1 MRRLLLFFI
10 FQLFFFV
17 LIQDTLAAPSSP
29 VTVRIAA
36 FNFYPT
42 IFQAKD
48 GSVQGFYVDFLNEIA
63 SREGWNIEYVY
74 GNWADGLD
82 RIKSGEVDVLT
93 NVAFNMERAAFLDY
107 GKVPLLTV
115 WSELYV
121 PVGSAIAS
129 IGEVKGKKIGV
140 MKGDY
145 NGNNFRN
152 LVEKLE
158 ISCEIVEYGNFEEI
172 FKAIFSKQVDG
183 GVVNN
188 TFGAA
193 KQNEYNITSSGVV
206 FNPFDIFF
214 TVAKGHNQ
222 QILATLDKYLEEW
235 RKEKNSPFHEARE
248 RWSHGTAST
257 ISVVPPAVKRILFI
271 FILLITAAVVFLA
284 LLRIQVRR
292 KTKELNEQLAERRKI
307 EETLYLV
314 NESGAALRGEE
325 LLASITSQLAKAL
338 EADYAFVGQL
348 LPGNER
354 VRSSGF
360 FVDGIRIPDVEYNL
374 KNTPCGN
381 VVGGTFCFYADNI
394 KEQFPDDKLLVDME
408 AEGYAATPL
417 WDSTGA
423 AIGLMGII
431 SKSPLCNQRLIETIL
446 QIFATRAA
454 QELDAINRLNELELK
469 NFTIENIQDAVYWIS
484 SEGTFLDVN
493 NTAIAMLGYTRNEF
507 LSMKVADLDPFFP
520 AEKWQQ
526 QWAYIKEV
534 GSNSF
539 EAIHRAKDGR
549 DIPVEITAM
558 HYEFKEFDFHCAV
571 ARDITE
577 RKQKEAALREK
588 EERLRFFFEY
598 APASLAMFD
607 REMRYIYASNRW
619 RSDYGLTEINLA
631 GLSHYEVFPEI
642 PEQWKEAHRCGMAG
656 KTLREEAEQ
665 FVRADG
671 SVQWLCWEIRPWY
684 DAEEKIGGILIFT
697 EDITE
702 KRMVEDAL
710 GARERFLR
718 TMTDN
723 LPGLVA
729 YWTNELRCTFA
740 NRSYLEWFG
749 RTPEQMIGITIQE
762 LLGEDNFKK
771 NEYHINGVLQGK
783 PQHFER
789 TLIKPTGE
797 TGNTWAQYIPDVVD
811 GTVQGFY
818 VLISDVTELK
828 HAEEEKGKLEVQ
840 LQQAQ
845 KMESVGR
852 LAGGVAH
859 DFNNLLTVILGYTQ
873 LSIME
878 LDPAHP
884 VYAHLEGIRK
894 AADRS
899 ADLTHQLLAFARKQ
913 TIAPKVLD
921 LNVTVE
927 HVLKMLRRLIGEAIH
942 LAWQPASNLWQVK
955 IDPSQI
961 DQILANLCVNARDAI
976 GDIGKITIETGHCTF
991 DEEYC
996 ATHLGF
1002 IPGEFVLLA
1011 VSDDGCGMDKDT
1023 MSHVFEPFFT
1033 TKGLGEGTGL
1043 GLAMVY
1049 GIVKQNNGFINIY
1062 SEPNHGTTFKIYLPR
1077 HEGTDSRIP
1086 VEGAIKPI
1094 SRGKESILLVEDEA
1108 NILKITTVLLEKLG
1122 YKVFPAKTPGEAID
1136 LAKQHV
1142 DEIDMLMTDVVMPEM
1157 NGRDLSKKLL
1167 KICPKIKCLYMSGYT
1182 ANVIAHHGVLD
1193 ENIYFISKP
1202 FSLPALASKVR
1213 DVLDTQSS
1221 GIQDSFE

>member
-1 MRRLLLFFI
+1 MKRLLLFFI
-10 FQLFFFV
+10 FQIVLLFF
-17 LIQDTLAAPSSP
+17 LQAAIAAPSPS

-48 GSVQGFYVDFLNEIA
+48 GTVQGFYVDFLNEIA

-74 GNWADGLD
+74 GNWADGLA
-82 RIKSGEVDVLT
+82 RIKSGEVDVVT
-93 NVAFNMERAAFLDY
+93 NVAFNMERATFMDY

-129 IGEVKGKKIGV
+129 IREVNGRKIGV
-140 MKGDY
+140 MKGDF

-158 ISCEIVEYGNFEEI
+158 IPCEIVEYGNFDEV
-172 FKAIFSKQVDG
+172 FKAIFLKQVDG

-193 KQNEYNITSSGVV
+193 KQDEYEISSSGVV

-214 TVAKGHNQ
+214 TVAKGQNQ

-235 RKEKNSPFHEARE
+235 RKDKNSPFHEARE

-257 ISVVPPAVKRILFI
+257 IHVMPPAVKHTLFI
-271 FILLITAAVVFLA
+271 FILLLASAVAFLA

-314 NESGAALRGEE
+314 NESGATLRGEE
-325 LLASITSQLAKAL
+325 LLASITSHLAKAL
-338 EADYAFVGQL
+338 EVDYAFVGQL
-348 LPGNER
+348 LPGNAR
-354 VRSSGF
+354 VRSMGLF
-360 FVDGIRIPDVEYNL
+360 ADGIRVPDVEYDL
-374 KNTPCGN
+374 QGTPCGN
-381 VVGGTFCFYADNI
+381 VIGGTLCFYADNI
-394 KEQFPDDKLLVDME
+394 TEQFPDDKLLADVG
-408 AEGYAATPL
+408 AKGFAATPL

-423 AIGLMGII
+423 AIGLMGVV

-454 QELDAINRLNELELK
+454 QELDAINHLNELELK
-469 NFTIENIQDAVYWIS
+469 NFTIENIKDAVYWIS
-484 SEGTFLDVN
+484 SEGTFLNVN
-493 NTAIAMLGYTRNEF
+493 NTAIAMLGYTRDEF
-507 LSMKVADLDPFFP
+507 LSMKVTDVDPFFP
-520 AEKWQQ
+520 AEKWWQ

-539 EAIHRAKDGR
+539 EAVHRAKDGH

-558 HYEFKEFDFHCAV
+558 HYMFKEFDFHCAV
-571 ARDITE
+571 ARDVSE

-588 EERLRFFFEY
+588 DERMRFFFEY

-607 REMRYIYASNRW
+607 RDMRYIYASNRW
-619 RSDYGLTEINLA
+619 RSDYGLKEVNLA
-631 GLSHYEVFPEI
+631 GLSHYEVFSDI
-642 PEQWKEAHRCGMAG
+642 PEHWKEAHCRGLAG
-656 KTLREEAEQ
+656 EILGEEAEQ

-671 SVQWLCWEIRPWY
+671 SMMWLRWEIRPWY
-684 DAEEKIGGILIFT
+684 DIGGKVGGILIFT

-702 KRMVEDAL
+702 KRMVEAAL
-710 GARERFLR
+710 GASERFLR

-729 YWTNELRCTFA
+729 YWTSELRCKFA
-740 NRSYLEWFG
+740 NKSYLEWFG
-749 RTPEQMIGITIQE
+749 RTPEEVIGITIQE
-762 LLGEDNFKK
+762 LMGEDLFKR
-771 NEYHINGVLQGK
+771 NEHYINGVLQGK

-789 TLIKPTGE
+789 ILIKPTGE
-797 TGNTWAQYIPDVVD
+797 NGHTWAQYIPDVVD

-828 HAEEEKGKLEVQ
+828 HAEEEKGQLEVQ

-873 LSIME
+873 LSLME

-884 VYAHLEGIRK
+884 VYSHLEGIRK

-927 HVLKMLRRLIGEAIH
+927 HVLKMLRRLIGEDIN
-942 LAWQPASNLWQVK
+942 LTWQPANELWQVK

-976 GDIGKITIETGHCTF
+976 GDVGKITIETGHCTF

-1011 VSDDGCGMDKDT
+1011 VSDDGCGMDKET

-1033 TKGLGEGTGL
+1033 TKGIGEGTGL

-1062 SEPNHGTTFKIYLPR
+1062 SEPGHGTTFKIYLPR
-1077 HEGTDSRIP
+1077 HEGTDSQIP
-1086 VEGAIKPI
+1086 VEGAAKPLF
-1094 SRGKESILLVEDEA
+1094 RGKESILLVEDEA

-1122 YKVFPAKTPGEAID
+1122 YTVFPAKTPGEAIN
-1136 LAKQHV
+1136 LAKQHA

-1157 NGRDLSKKLL
+1157 NGRDLSKNLL
-1167 KICPKIKCLYMSGYT
+1167 KIIPKMKCLYMSGYT

-1193 ENIYFISKP
+1193 ENIHFISKP

-1213 DVLDTQSS
+1213 EVLDKQSN
-1221 GIQDSFE
+1221 GTLDSCE

>member
-1 MRRLLLFFI
+1 MKRLFLFFI
-10 FQLFFFV
+10 LQLVLFV
-17 LIQDTLAAPSSP
+17 FIQDTIAAPSSP

-36 FNFYPT
+36 FNLYPT
-42 IFQAKD
+42 IFQEKD

-63 SREGWNIEYVY
+63 RREGWDIEYVY
-74 GNWADGLD
+74 GNWADGLA
-82 RIKSGEVDVLT
+82 RIKSGEVDVVT
-93 NVAFNMERAAFLDY
+93 NVAFNMERATFMDY

-115 WSELYV
+115 WAELYV

-129 IGEVKGKKIGV
+129 IREVNGKKIGV
-140 MKGDY
+140 MKGDF

-158 ISCEIVEYGNFEEI
+158 IPCEIVEYGNFDEV
-172 FKAIFSKQVDG
+172 FKAIFLKQVDG

-188 TFGAA
+188 TFGAS
-193 KQNEYNITSSGVV
+193 KQDEYKITSSGIV
-206 FNPFDIFF
+206 FNPFDVFF
-214 TVAKGHNQ
+214 TVAKGQNQ
-222 QILATLDKYLEEW
+222 QILATLDRYLEEW

-248 RWSHGTAST
+248 RWAHGTAST
-257 ISVVPPAVKRILFI
+257 IHVMPPAVKRTLFI

-292 KTKELNEQLAERRKI
+292 KTQELNEQLAERRKI

-314 NESGAALRGEE
+314 NESGATLRGEE
-325 LLASITSQLAKAL
+325 LISSITSHLTKAL
-338 EADYAFVGQL
+338 EVDYAFVGQL
-348 LPGNER
+348 LPGNR
-354 VRSSGF
+354 LRSRF
-360 FVDGIRIPDVEYNL
+360 IADGIRIPDVECNL
-374 KNTPCGN
+374 KDTPCGN
-381 VVGGTFCFYADNI
+381 VVEGTLCFYDDNVSE
-394 KEQFPDDKLLVDME
+394 KFPNAKLLVDMG
-408 AEGYAATPL
+408 AKGYAATPL

-423 AIGLMGII
+423 TIGLMGVV
-431 SKSPLCNQRLIETIL
+431 STSPLCNQRLIETIL

-469 NFTIENIQDAVYWIS
+469 NFTIENIKDAVYWIS
-484 SEGTFLDVN
+484 SEGTFINVN
-493 NTAIAMLGYTRNEF
+493 NTAIAMLGYTHDEF
-507 LSMKVADLDPFFP
+507 LSMKVADVDPFFP
-520 AEKWQQ
+520 AEKWPQ

-534 GSNSF
+534 GSNAF
-539 EAIHRAKDGR
+539 EGVHRAKDGR

-558 HYEFKEFDFHCAV
+558 HYMFGEFEFQCAV

-588 EERLRFFFEY
+588 DERLRFFFEY

-607 REMRYIYASNRW
+607 LDMRYIHASNRW
-619 RSDYGLTEINLA
+619 RSDYGLTDCDLA
-631 GLSHYEVFPEI
+631 GLAHYEVFPQI
-642 PEQWKEAHRCGMAG
+642 PEVWKEAHRRGLAG
-656 KTLREEAEQ
+656 ETLRKEAEQ

-671 SVQWLCWEIRPWY
+671 SVMWLRWEIRPWY
-684 DAEEKIGGILIFT
+684 DIEGKIGGILIFT

-702 KRMVEDAL
+702 RRVVEDAL
-710 GARERFLR
+710 CVSERFLR

-729 YWTNELRCTFA
+729 YWTSELRCKFA
-740 NRSYLEWFG
+740 NKSYLEWFG
-749 RTPEQMIGITIQE
+749 KTPEQMVGITIQE
-762 LLGEDNFKK
+762 LMGEDLFKRY
-771 NEYHINGVLQGK
+771 EHHINSVLQGK

-797 TGNTWAQYIPDVVD
+797 AGHTWAQYIPDVVD

-828 HAEEEKGKLEVQ
+828 HAEEEKGKLEAQ

-845 KMESVGR
+845 KIESVGR

-878 LDPAHP
+878 LDPTHP
-884 VYAHLEGIRK
+884 VYSHLEGIRK

-913 TIAPKVLD
+913 TIAPKVLN

-927 HVLKMLRRLIGEAIH
+927 HVLKMLRRLIGEDIN
-942 LAWQPASNLWQVK
+942 LTWQPANELWQVK
-955 IDPSQI
+955 IDPSQV

-976 GDIGKITIETGHCTF
+976 GDVGKITIETGHCTF
-991 DEEYC
+991 DKEYC

-1011 VSDDGCGMDKDT
+1011 VSDDGSGMDKET

-1033 TKGLGEGTGL
+1033 TKGIGEGTGL

-1062 SEPNHGTTFKIYLPR
+1062 SEPGHGTTFKIYLPR
-1077 HEGTDSRIP
+1077 HEGTDSQIP
-1086 VEGAIKPI
+1086 VEGAAKPL
-1094 SRGKESILLVEDEA
+1094 SRGQESILLVEDEA

-1122 YKVFPAKTPGEAID
+1122 YKVFPAKTPGEAIN
-1136 LAKQHV
+1136 LSRQHA

-1167 KICPKIKCLYMSGYT
+1167 GICPQMKCLYMSGYT

-1193 ENIYFISKP
+1193 ENIHFISKP

-1213 DVLDTQSS
+1213 DVLDKQSN
-1221 GIQDSFE
+1221 GMQDSF

>member
-1 MRRLLLFFI
+1 MKRLFLLFI
-10 FQLFFFV
+10 LQLV
-17 LIQDTLAAPSSP
+17 LLVFIQDTIAAPSSP

-36 FNFYPT
+36 FNLYPT

-48 GSVQGFYVDFLNEIA
+48 GSVQGFYVDFLKEIA
-63 SREGWNIEYVY
+63 SREGWDIEYVY
-74 GNWADGLD
+74 GNWADGLA
-82 RIKSGEVDVLT
+82 RIKSGEVDVIT
-93 NVAFNMERAAFLDY
+93 NVAFNMERAAFMDY

-121 PVGSAIAS
+121 PVGSAIES
-129 IGEVKGKKIGV
+129 IREVKGKKIGV
-140 MKGDY
+140 MKGDF
-145 NGNNFRN
+145 NGNNFVN

-158 ISCEIVEYGNFEEI
+158 IPCEIVEYGNFEEV

-193 KQNEYNITSSGVV
+193 KQNEYNIRSSGVV

-214 TVAKGHNQ
+214 TVAKSQNQ

-235 RKEKNSPFHEARE
+235 RQEKNSPFHEARE

-257 ISVVPPAVKRILFI
+257 IHVVPPAVKRTLFI
-271 FILLITAAVVFLA
+271 FILLITAAIVFLA

-292 KTKELNEQLAERRKI
+292 KTKELNEQLAERRKM
-307 EETLYLV
+307 EETL
-314 NESGAALRGEE
+314 
-325 LLASITSQLAKAL
+325 
-338 EADYAFVGQL
+338 
-348 LPGNER
+348 
-354 VRSSGF
+354 
-360 FVDGIRIPDVEYNL
+360 
-374 KNTPCGN
+374 
-381 VVGGTFCFYADNI
+381 
-394 KEQFPDDKLLVDME
+394 
-408 AEGYAATPL
+408 
-417 WDSTGA
+417 
-423 AIGLMGII
+423 
-431 SKSPLCNQRLIETIL
+431 IE
-446 QIFATRAA
+446 
-454 QELDAINRLNELELK
+454 
-469 NFTIENIQDAVYWIS
+469 
-484 SEGTFLDVN
+484 
-493 NTAIAMLGYTRNEF
+493 
-507 LSMKVADLDPFFP
+507 
-520 AEKWQQ
+520 
-526 QWAYIKEV
+526 
-534 GSNSF
+534 
-539 EAIHRAKDGR
+539 KD
-549 DIPVEITAM
+549 E
-558 HYEFKEFDFHCAV
+558 H
-571 ARDITE
+571 
-577 RKQKEAALREK
+577 
-588 EERLRFFFEY
+588 LRFFFEY

-607 REMRYIYASNRW
+607 RNMRYIYASNRW
-619 RSDYGLTEINLA
+619 RSDYGLTEISLA
-631 GLSHYEVFPEI
+631 GLSHYEVFSDI
-642 PEQWKEAHRCGMAG
+642 PEHWKEAHRRGLAG
-656 KTLREEAEQ
+656 EILREEAEQ

-671 SVQWLCWEIRPWY
+671 SVLWLRWEIRPWY
-684 DAEEKIGGILIFT
+684 DIEGKVGGVLIFT

-710 GARERFLR
+710 GASERFLR

-723 LPGLVA
+723 LPGMVA
-729 YWTNELRCTFA
+729 YWTSELRCKFA
-740 NRSYLEWFG
+740 NKTYLEWFG
-749 RTPEQMIGITIQE
+749 RTIEQMIGITIQE
-762 LLGEDNFKK
+762 LMGEDLFKK
-771 NEYHINGVLQGK
+771 NEYYINGVLQGK

-797 TGNTWAQYIPDVVD
+797 TGNTWAQYIPDVVG

-884 VYAHLEGIRK
+884 VYSHLEGIRK

-927 HVLKMLRRLIGEAIH
+927 HILKMLRRLIGEAIN
-942 LAWQPASNLWQVK
+942 LVWQPANELWQVK

-976 GDIGKITIETGHCTF
+976 GDVGKITIETGHSTF
-991 DEEYC
+991 DKEYC
-996 ATHLGF
+996 ATHFGF

-1011 VSDDGCGMDKDT
+1011 VSDDGCGMDKET
-1023 MSHVFEPFFT
+1023 MSHIFEPFFT
-1033 TKGLGEGTGL
+1033 TKGIGEGTGL

-1062 SEPNHGTTFKIYLPR
+1062 SEPGHGTTFKIYLPR
-1077 HEGTDSRIP
+1077 HEGTASQIP
-1086 VEGAIKPI
+1086 VEGAAKPL
-1094 SRGKESILLVEDEA
+1094 SRGQESILLVEDEV
-1108 NILKITTVLLEKLG
+1108 NILNITTVLLEKLG
-1122 YKVFPAKTPGEAID
+1122 YKVFPAKTPGEATD
-1136 LAKQHV
+1136 LARQHA
-1142 DEIDMLMTDVVMPEM
+1142 DKIDMLMTDVVMPEM
-1157 NGRDLSKKLL
+1157 NGRDLSKNLL
-1167 KICPKIKCLYMSGYT
+1167 QICPKIKCLYMSGYT

-1193 ENIYFISKP
+1193 ENIHFISKP
-1202 FSLPALASKVR
+1202 FSLPALATKVR
-1213 DVLDTQSS
+1213 DVLDKSS
-1221 GIQDSFE
+1221 NGTQDSFE